1 VTADAEIHI
10 VPYDASWPERF
21 EEERK
26 ALTLAIGDYVT
37 GTIEHVGSTAVPGL
51 AAKPV
56 IDIMAGV
63 ESLDRSR
70 PVISMLEALEYC
82 YFPYRPDDEHWFCKP
97 SPEFR
102 THHLHVVPFG
112 SRLWIERM
120 AFRDYLRR
128 HPDVAADYSNLKR
141 QLAEQYRFDR
151 EAYTDAKEPFI
162 RRTVE
167 LALASPRKTRKHE
180 KHETK

>member
-1 VTADAEIHI
+1 
-10 VPYDASWPERF
+10 
-21 EEERK
+21 
-26 ALTLAIGDYVT
+26 
-37 GTIEHVGSTAVPGL
+37 
-51 AAKPV
+51 
-56 IDIMAGV
+56 
-63 ESLDRSR
+63 
-70 PVISMLEALEYC
+70 MLEALEYC

-162 RRTVE
+162 RRIV
-167 LALASPRKTRKHE
+167 ALAFQ
-180 KHETK
+180 

>member
-1 VTADAEIHI
+1 MTADAEIHI

-97 SPEFR
+97 SPEFP
-102 THHLHVVPFG
+102 THHLHVVPF
-112 SRLWIERM
+112 
-120 AFRDYLRR
+120 
-128 HPDVAADYSNLKR
+128 N
-141 QLAEQYRFDR
+141 R
-151 EAYTDAKEPFI
+151 ESPPTAHRSMSDHSPGITI
-162 RRTVE
+162 RPRGTVG
-167 LALASPRKTRKHE
+167 
-180 KHETK
+180 